1 VGCYDLHWAGPKM
14 KNNIGQTTIEYLFL
28 TLVVVLIAYMILKHP
43 RWQELV
49 GADGSFRQAMMNY
62 VQASYR
68 HGYVPAN
75 DNRNYDRGHQ
85 SYVNVEGEGDSVT
98 RFFAPLDP
106 DE

>member
-1 VGCYDLHWAGPKM
+1 
-14 KNNIGQTTIEYLFL
+14 LFVFL
-28 TLVVVLIAYMILKHP
+28 FSDTYEISWDVMIYP
-43 RWQELV
+43 
-49 GADGSFRQAMMNY
+49 FRQAMMNY